1 MGPMWWAHPCEDQK
15 VSLIVEDEFYSKLH
29 LETPSL
35 GCGTK
40 HLAQFYLAQLG
51 KQHHSHSS

>member
-40 HLAQFYLAQLG
+40 QVKLFSTILFSTAG
-51 KQHHSHSS
+51 NTTP

>member
-40 HLAQFYLAQLG
+40 QVKLFSTILFSTAG
-51 KQHHSHSS
+51 KTTP